1 MERRGERGRGKEVE
15 QNLNEVGKV
24 GRVRDDRQRKRKI
37 RADRNIISGKMKQK
51 TRQRRA
57 GEGRDERRQRKRHRF
72 FRLFKSSLSTNA
84 YP

>member
-51 TRQRRA
+51 NKTE
-57 GEGRDERRQRKRHRF
+57 EGR
-72 FRLFKSSLSTNA
+72 
-84 YP
+84 